1 MIRRSFFDTVYHP
14 KRIQVWSYGGG
25 TQSVAIAAL
34 VLQGRLPKP
43 DYAVIADTGME
54 KQSTWDYMDNVTNP
68 ALASVG
74 VEIVRVKRSEWE
86 TGRSKGEAGGCFAA
100 KGDIMIPVYTTEN
113 GVVGKLSG
121 FCSSAWKK
129 EVVNRWLSKTHGVTA
144 SKMRKWLGF
153 STDEPRRFVKH
164 IDSDDVY
171 LPLVV
176 GSAHSREQCVK
187 LVKSMGWPT
196 PPRSNCWMCPN
207 QHNDEWLETKQNR
220 PDEFEKAVQLERKVR
235 EIDPHA
241 WFHWQCVPLDQVD
254 WKVSKPQKTRA
265 CDSGECFL

>member
-1 MIRRSFFDTVYHP
+1 MKRSFFDVGDHP

-34 VLQGRLPKP
+34 IIQGRLAKP

-54 KQSTWDYMDNVTNP
+54 KQSTWDYMDRVVNP
-68 ALASVG
+68 SMKSIGIQIERVSRFDWE
-74 VEIVRVKRSEWE
+74 VE
-86 TGRSKGEAGGCFAA
+86 RSKGEAMGCFAR

-113 GVVGKLSG
+113 GSGKLSG

-164 IDSDDVY
+164 IDSDDVF

-176 GSAHSREQCVK
+176 GCPKSRNQCVEI
-187 LVKSMGWPT
+187 VKEMGWPT

-220 PDEFEKAVQLERKVR
+220 PDEFEKAVQLERVVR
-235 EIDPHA
+235 EIDPNA

-254 WKVSKPQKTRA
+254 WTISKPSKTRA

>member
-1 MIRRSFFDTVYHP
+1 MTHKNPRAN
-14 KRIQVWSYGGG
+14 VWSYGGG

-34 VLQGRLPKP
+34 IIQGRLPKP

-54 KQSTWDYMDNVTNP
+54 KQSTWDYMENVTNP

-74 VEIVRVKRSEWE
+74 VKIVRVKRSEWE
-86 TGRSKGEAGGCFAA
+86 CEWAKGEADGCFAA
-100 KGDIMIPVYTTEN
+100 KGDIMIPVFTTEN
-113 GVVGKLSG
+113 GATGKLRG

-129 EVVNRWLSKTHGVTA
+129 EVVSRWLSRTHRVTA

-164 IDSDDVY
+164 IDSEEVY
-171 LPLVV
+171 LPLVAGV
-176 GSAHSREQCVK
+176 PHSRNQCVAT
-187 LVKSMGWPT
+187 VKSMGWPT

-207 QHNDEWLETKQNR
+207 QKTDEWLETKLNR
-220 PDEFEKAVQLERKVR
+220 PEEFEKAVELERRVR
-235 EIDPHA
+235 AIDPHA
-241 WFHWQCVPLDQVD
+241 WFHGQCVPLDQVD
-254 WKVSKPQKTRA
+254 WNSTTPDKVRA